1 MIKTQGGPILYRCM
15 ILRKPN
21 EIDSEE
27 LDMKYETANDTYETA
42 NDTYETAN
50 DTYDGVAC
58 PNCFIQRGKL
68 DQPFS
73 PCKGCKTRIE
83 EEVHWAC
90 FQKDRD
96 YTTADIKLYISH
108 HSAFFNAEDI
118 ERDWPMIDF
127 GRTKAGDR
135 VVVMSMEGKCASCYE
150 HHFPCL
156 ECNQGLNDLF
166 YSTSLSFAV
175 MSHAEYASTFHFGP
189 RIGSREVIT
198 RHASRE
204 VITRHASREVITRHA
219 SRACELPSVVK
230 AST

>member
-1 MIKTQGGPILYRCM
+1 MIKTQDGPILYRCM

-21 EIDSEE
+21 EIDPEE
-27 LDMKYETANDTYETA
+27 LDMK
-42 NDTYETAN
+42 YETAN

-96 YTTADIKLYISH
+96 YTTADIELYISH
-108 HSAFFNAEDI
+108 NSAFFNADDI

-127 GRTKAGDR
+127 GRIKAGDR
-135 VVVMSMEGKCASCYE
+135 VVVTSMEGKCASCYE

-156 ECNQGLNDLF
+156 ECNQGLNDTF
-166 YSTSLSFAV
+166 YATSLSFAV

-189 RIGSREVIT
+189 RIGSREVIP

-204 VITRHASREVITRHA
+204 VAFRHASRKQNIQ
-219 SRACELPSVVK
+219 SRACELPSAIK